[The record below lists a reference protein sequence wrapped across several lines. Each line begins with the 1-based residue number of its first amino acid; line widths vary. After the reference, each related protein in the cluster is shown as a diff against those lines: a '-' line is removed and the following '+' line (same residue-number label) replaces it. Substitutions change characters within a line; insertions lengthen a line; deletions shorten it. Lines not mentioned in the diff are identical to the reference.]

1 MECNKPLPLM
11 LTIES
16 SPYLTV
22 PLVMESSSK
31 KTSRDLIMWLVALVS
46 KYYNSVSLSSS
57 RSSCARALAW
67 SSWTGMLCG
76 NGGSENDNGVSLMW
90 WWWAIKSVGSI
101 SSFWRMWACSTSFG
115 LLRHSVV
122 GLSFFTSWTP
132 LFGLFSPF
140 CYGNLCHLLPDFATP
155 SSWHC
160 SFKRANHSSLGRNNF
175 PPKLVV
181 FEFEKRSSTTH
192 SRPITSSM
200 VNLICQALSQLIM
213 RFRQTLEVLHAI
225 LFQRP
230 FVTTSNLQ
238 ECATG
243 LQVLWDAWRSHL
255 PSLLH
260 EKLCFRIPFGT
271 VVP

>member
-1 MECNKPLPLM
+1 
-11 LTIES
+11 
-16 SPYLTV
+16 
-22 PLVMESSSK
+22 
-31 KTSRDLIMWLVALVS
+31 MWLAALVS
-46 KYYNSVSLSSS
+46 KYYNSVSLSCS

-67 SSWTGMLCG
+67 SSWTGMLCS

-90 WWWAIKSVGSI
+90 WWWAINSVGSI
-101 SSFWRMWACSTSFG
+101 SSFWRMWACSTRFG

-140 CYGNLCHLLPDFATP
+140 CLGNLCHLLPDFVTP

-213 RFRQTLEVLHAI
+213 QFRQTLEVLHAI

-238 ECATG
+238 ESCNWSCETHGEVVYLLSFTKNYVFVFLSELLCLSFADSIDDNTHCSW
-243 LQVLWDAWRSHL
+243 QQEWRSFL
-255 PSLLH
+255 
-260 EKLCFRIPFGT
+260 
-271 VVP
+271 